1 MLLFIAQANSG
12 KLNTRK
18 EDEMKTLLWLFLL
31 PGDLVRRQLGIT
43 VEQDGG
49 LIRSFINMC
58 FWGAITLLIGLK
70 YYG

>member
-1 MLLFIAQANSG
+1 MSIVRGLVH
-12 KLNTRK
+12 
-18 EDEMKTLLWLFLL
+18 LFLA

-58 FWGAITLLIGLK
+58 FWGLIVVVLMLR
-70 YYG
+70 YL